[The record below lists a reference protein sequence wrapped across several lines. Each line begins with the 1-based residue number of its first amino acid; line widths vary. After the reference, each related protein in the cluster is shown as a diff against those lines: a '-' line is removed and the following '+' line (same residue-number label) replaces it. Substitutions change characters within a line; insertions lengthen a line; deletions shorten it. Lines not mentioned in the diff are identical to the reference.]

1 MKILST
7 LFLGSLMLLGGCQ
20 PREAGRT
27 APEPQPEQQTETP
40 AEQVEETPAPAPLPS
55 PTGSMVGINATNQGY
70 AMIQPWSKENP
81 AYSQGF
87 GIYLGDGNILT
98 AANIVYSAS
107 FVEVTSADGSQTVP
121 VTVTAFDPE
130 ANLALL
136 RLKNGK
142 DAAFLDKLVPV
153 ALGKA
158 PRLGD
163 KVTFWQ
169 FNGDGLPITTSGTLL
184 ATESACPFTNGE
196 PFVLYN
202 VKSSVTPLK
211 GGAGNPVMRG
221 NELVGLSA
229 SCDPSAQKVLAVTHT
244 MISRFLEQARAGNYT
259 GFPADG
265 TQVTELTDPVFR
277 KFLGLP
283 ETGGGFYVVKLP
295 VYGSFYKAGVRP
307 GDVVESVTGDKKA
320 EQFEDSYLDSLFQ
333 VLEQAGVGYIT
344 YMPSRNTDQQIQRL
358 RALCLRHGMGE
369 ISGEDVNSPSQSFIC
384 QKLAEPGFSHLVDAA
399 WALVRREARD

>member
-229 SCDPSAQKVLAVTHT
+229 SCDPSAQKVLAVPGGRHPGHGTDR
-244 MISRFLEQARAGNYT
+244 SRFPQIPG
-259 GFPADG
+259 PA
-265 TQVTELTDPVFR
+265 
-277 KFLGLP
+277 
-283 ETGGGFYVVKLP
+283 
-295 VYGSFYKAGVRP
+295 
-307 GDVVESVTGDKKA
+307 
-320 EQFEDSYLDSLFQ
+320 
-333 VLEQAGVGYIT
+333 
-344 YMPSRNTDQQIQRL
+344 
-358 RALCLRHGMGE
+358 
-369 ISGEDVNSPSQSFIC
+369 
-384 QKLAEPGFSHLVDAA
+384 
-399 WALVRREARD
+399 

>member
-136 RLKNGK
+136 RLKTEKMPLSWTNWSPLRWG
-142 DAAFLDKLVPV
+142 
-153 ALGKA
+153 
-158 PRLGD
+158 RL
-163 KVTFWQ
+163 
-169 FNGDGLPITTSGTLL
+169 P
-184 ATESACPFTNGE
+184 
-196 PFVLYN
+196 
-202 VKSSVTPLK
+202 
-211 GGAGNPVMRG
+211 
-221 NELVGLSA
+221 
-229 SCDPSAQKVLAVTHT
+229 
-244 MISRFLEQARAGNYT
+244 
-259 GFPADG
+259 
-265 TQVTELTDPVFR
+265 
-277 KFLGLP
+277 
-283 ETGGGFYVVKLP
+283 
-295 VYGSFYKAGVRP
+295 
-307 GDVVESVTGDKKA
+307 
-320 EQFEDSYLDSLFQ
+320 
-333 VLEQAGVGYIT
+333 
-344 YMPSRNTDQQIQRL
+344 
-358 RALCLRHGMGE
+358 
-369 ISGEDVNSPSQSFIC
+369 
-384 QKLAEPGFSHLVDAA
+384 A
-399 WALVRREARD
+399 WATR

>member
-153 ALGKA
+153 GGVGK
-158 PRLGD
+158 R
-163 KVTFWQ
+163 
-169 FNGDGLPITTSGTLL
+169 
-184 ATESACPFTNGE
+184 
-196 PFVLYN
+196 
-202 VKSSVTPLK
+202 
-211 GGAGNPVMRG
+211 
-221 NELVGLSA
+221 
-229 SCDPSAQKVLAVTHT
+229 
-244 MISRFLEQARAGNYT
+244 
-259 GFPADG
+259 
-265 TQVTELTDPVFR
+265 
-277 KFLGLP
+277 
-283 ETGGGFYVVKLP
+283 LP
-295 VYGSFYKAGVRP
+295 VHERGTVRP
-307 GDVVESVTGDKKA
+307 V
-320 EQFEDSYLDSLFQ
+320 
-333 VLEQAGVGYIT
+333 
-344 YMPSRNTDQQIQRL
+344 
-358 RALCLRHGMGE
+358 
-369 ISGEDVNSPSQSFIC
+369 
-384 QKLAEPGFSHLVDAA
+384 
-399 WALVRREARD
+399 